1 MKTKIFLL
9 LMILG
14 VWFQSC
20 DLTEDPYGFYSEDNF
35 YKTPE
40 DAEASLMFAYNALTF
55 IEYAR
60 GIFYIGELASETCN
74 VKADEGYGSQQF
86 NNWTV
91 DANNETLTYFFK
103 YCYIAINRSNA
114 VIDNV
119 LNSGFED
126 MVRNRLLGEAY
137 FLRAYNYFSLVKV
150 FGLVPV
156 QKSMVKS
163 ISQTSPNMAANL
175 DELYDF
181 IIEDLKQAESL
192 LEIRQRVGRADKVA
206 AQALL
211 AKVYL
216 TIASSKESGVPKY
229 AEMAADVDQLYGEA
243 ASWSAKVLND
253 QSNYAFDEN
262 LLHIYHVDAPNGP
275 EHIFIMS
282 GDRTGLN
289 EGNYSKIGMMFH
301 PWVDGSPY
309 YFKNP
314 DGTYIYATHG
324 WGVFLTTTEFYNSFA
339 ETDKRRTDLIVTSV
353 YNAGG
358 TEVGSLGGKIKAPF
372 SRKYVDPYFVG
383 EKSSTKPYLIR
394 FSEVAL
400 IYAEAAGPT
409 TEAYLWV
416 NKIRARAGLGDLQ
429 PGLSETAF
437 RDAVIQERAWE
448 LAFEGQ
454 RLYDLRRKAMVVEKD
469 PKAIAAGITEAQ
481 AAFYPI
487 PQMEIDLNVNVNSG
501 N

>member
-1 MKTKIFLL
+1 MKTTIFLL
-9 LMILG
+9 FMTLG
-14 VWFQSC
+14 VLIQSC

-74 VKADEGYGSQQF
+74 VKADEGYGSQQL
-86 NNWTV
+86 NNWTA

-119 LNSGFED
+119 VNSDFEN
-126 MVRNRLLGEAY
+126 VVKNRLLGEAY
-137 FLRAYNYFSLVKV
+137 FLRAYNYYNLVKT

-163 ISQTSPNMAANL
+163 ISQTSPNMATSL

-216 TIASSKESGVPKY
+216 TIASSKESGVAKY
-229 AEMAADVDQLYGEA
+229 TEMAADVNQLYDEA
-243 ASWSAKVLND
+243 AGWSAKVLND

-262 LLHIYHVDAPNGP
+262 LLHIYDIDAPNGP

-301 PWVDGSPY
+301 PWVDGNPY
-309 YFKNP
+309 YLKNP
-314 DGTYIYATHG
+314 DGTFIYATHG
-324 WGVFLTTTEFYNSFA
+324 WEVFQTTSEFYNTFA
-339 ETDKRRTDLIVTSV
+339 ENDKRRTDLLVTSV

-358 TEVGSLGGKIKAPF
+358 TEVGSVGGKIKAPF
-372 SRKYVDPYFVG
+372 TRKYVDPEFVG
-383 EKSSTKPYLIR
+383 QKSSTKPYLIR

-409 TEAYLWV
+409 GDAYLWV

-429 PGLSETAF
+429 PGLAAGAF

-469 PKAIAAGITEAQ
+469 PKAIVAGITEAQ

>member
-9 LMILG
+9 LMVAG
-14 VWFQSC
+14 VLIQSC

-74 VKADEGYGSQQF
+74 VKADEGYGSQQL
-86 NNWTV
+86 NNWTA

-119 LNSGFED
+119 INSDFEE
-126 MVRNRLLGEAY
+126 VVKNRLLGEAY
-137 FLRAYNYFSLVKV
+137 FLRAYNYYNLVKT
-150 FGLVPV
+150 FGLVPI

-181 IIEDLKQAESL
+181 IIEDLTQAESL
-192 LEIRQRVGRADKVA
+192 LEIRQKVGRADKIA

-216 TIASSKESGVPKY
+216 TIASSKESGVPRY
-229 AEMAADVDQLYGEA
+229 AEMAADVDQMYSEA
-243 ASWSAKVLND
+243 AAWSAKVLND

-262 LLHIYHVDAPNGP
+262 LLHIYNIDAPNGP

-314 DGTYIYATHG
+314 DGTYIYATNG
-324 WGVFLTTTEFYNSFA
+324 WEVFQTTTEFYNSFA
-339 ETDKRRTDLIVTSV
+339 ETDKRRTDLIVTTV
-353 YNAGG
+353 YNASG
-358 TEVGSLGGKIKAPF
+358 TAVGSLGGKIKAPF
-372 SRKYVDPYFVG
+372 SRKYVDPQFVG
-383 EKSSTKPYLIR
+383 QKSSTKPYLIR
-394 FSEVAL
+394 FSDVAL
-400 IYAEAAGPT
+400 MFAEAAGPT
-409 TEAYLWV
+409 TDAYLWV

-429 PGLSETAF
+429 PGLAKDAF

-448 LAFEGQ
+448 LAFEGH
-454 RLYDLRRKAMVVEKD
+454 RLYDLRRKAMVTEKD
-469 PKAIAAGITEAQ
+469 QKAIAAGITEAQ

-487 PQMEIDLNVNVNSG
+487 PQMEIDLNVNVNNG

>member
-14 VWFQSC
+14 VLIHSC

-74 VKADEGYGSQQF
+74 VKAEEGYGSQQL
-86 NNWTV
+86 NNWTA

-114 VIDNV
+114 VIENV
-119 LNSGFED
+119 ENSDFEA
-126 MVRNRLLGEAY
+126 VVKNRLLGEAC
-137 FLRAYNYFSLVKV
+137 FLRAYNYFNLVKV

-156 QKSMVKS
+156 QKNMVKS

-181 IIEDLKQAESL
+181 IIEDLKKAESL
-192 LEIRQRVGRADKVA
+192 LEIRQKVGRADKIA

-229 AEMAADVDQLYGEA
+229 TEMAAGVDQMYDEA
-243 ASWSAKVLND
+243 ESWSRKVLYD
-253 QSNYAFDEN
+253 QSNYALDDD
-262 LLHIYHVDAPNGP
+262 LLHIYDIDAPNGP

-314 DGTYIYATHG
+314 DGTYTYATNG
-324 WGVFLTTTEFYNSFA
+324 WEVFQTTTEFYNSFA
-339 ETDKRRTDLIVTSV
+339 ETDRRRTDLIVTTV
-353 YNAGG
+353 YNSGG
-358 TEVGSLGGKIKAPF
+358 TAVGSLGGKIKAPF
-372 SRKYVDPYFVG
+372 SRKYVDPQFVG
-383 EKSSTKPYLIR
+383 QKSSTKPYLIR

-400 IYAEAAGPT
+400 IFAEAAGPT
-409 TEAYLWV
+409 TDAYFWV
-416 NKIRARAGLGDLQ
+416 NKIRTRAGLGDLD
-429 PGLSETAF
+429 PGLSEAGF
-437 RDAVIQERAWE
+437 RDAVVQERAWE

-454 RLYDLRRKAMVVEKD
+454 RLYDLRRRALVVEKD
-469 PKAIAAGITEAQ
+469 PNAIAAGITEEQ
-481 AAFYPI
+481 ASFYPI